1 MKVMAFNARPDERA
15 FFDHFSQ
22 SLDMDL
28 TLQKDTLTLDNV
40 ALTRGYDGISCTC
53 DLPAP
58 ILEKLAENG
67 VRYVALRTI
76 GYDNVDLKAAERLG
90 IRVSHAGY
98 SPYAVSNY
106 TVMLMLMCIRKA
118 GYIMFRSHTADYSLG
133 ASGAARGMEMQN
145 LTVGVIGT
153 GRIGKA
159 VIHNLSGF
167 GCRIIAHDPYPSEE
181 MKQMGVEYVSLESLY
196 AQSDVITLH
205 TFLND
210 STYHMINTEAIQ
222 QMKPGVVIIN
232 CARGA
237 LIDTRALIDGIESG
251 RVGSVGVDC
260 FEGEDGVIRVD
271 HNYNGRVTNH
281 DYIIL
286 KSFQNTIVTPHVA
299 FFTDQAVFDMVQCSL
314 ESLHQFE
321 LGEKVPLE
329 VHAARSVTDL
339 RHLRKIPLQIRSKR
353 ANALRAEPSERLH
366 IDIPAALCV
375 LDVQQAHACV
385 LADLPPLAG
394 RDQCNTHA
402 ARQQSNLQGRAV
414 ALDSGVHLHTC

>member
-1 MKVMAFNARPDERA
+1 MATIYTV
-15 FFDHFSQ
+15 SQ
-22 SLDMDL
+22 LNNEIKDLLDA
-28 TLQKDTLTLDNV
+28 V
-40 ALTRGYDGISCTC
+40 PGYRGLMVQGEI
-53 DLPAP
+53 
-58 ILEKLAENG
+58 
-67 VRYVALRTI
+67 
-76 GYDNVDLKAAERLG
+76 
-90 IRVSHAGY
+90 
-98 SPYAVSNY
+98 SNY
-106 TVMLMLMCIRKA
+106 KA
-118 GYIMFRSHTADYSLG
+118 HSSGHHYMTLKDENAAINAVMFRSDAMRLKFRLQNGMKVIVKARVSSFPRTG
-133 ASGAARGMEMQN
+133 AVQLYVSEIIPDGAARGMEMQN

-260 FEGEDGVIRVD
+260 FEGEDNVIRVD
-271 HNYNGRVTNH
+271 HNYNSRVTNH

-329 VHAARSVTDL
+329 VHAA
-339 RHLRKIPLQIRSKR
+339 
-353 ANALRAEPSERLH
+353 
-366 IDIPAALCV
+366 
-375 LDVQQAHACV
+375 
-385 LADLPPLAG
+385 
-394 RDQCNTHA
+394 
-402 ARQQSNLQGRAV
+402 
-414 ALDSGVHLHTC
+414 

>member
-1 MKVMAFNARPDERA
+1 
-15 FFDHFSQ
+15 
-22 SLDMDL
+22 
-28 TLQKDTLTLDNV
+28 
-40 ALTRGYDGISCTC
+40 
-53 DLPAP
+53 
-58 ILEKLAENG
+58 
-67 VRYVALRTI
+67 
-76 GYDNVDLKAAERLG
+76 
-90 IRVSHAGY
+90 
-98 SPYAVSNY
+98 
-106 TVMLMLMCIRKA
+106 MLMLMCIRKA

-237 LIDTRALIDGIESG
+237 LIDTR
-251 RVGSVGVDC
+251 
-260 FEGEDGVIRVD
+260 FEGEDNVIRVD
-271 HNYNGRVTNH
+271 HNYNSRVTNH

-329 VHAARSVTDL
+329 VHAA
-339 RHLRKIPLQIRSKR
+339 
-353 ANALRAEPSERLH
+353 
-366 IDIPAALCV
+366 
-375 LDVQQAHACV
+375 
-385 LADLPPLAG
+385 
-394 RDQCNTHA
+394 
-402 ARQQSNLQGRAV
+402 
-414 ALDSGVHLHTC
+414 